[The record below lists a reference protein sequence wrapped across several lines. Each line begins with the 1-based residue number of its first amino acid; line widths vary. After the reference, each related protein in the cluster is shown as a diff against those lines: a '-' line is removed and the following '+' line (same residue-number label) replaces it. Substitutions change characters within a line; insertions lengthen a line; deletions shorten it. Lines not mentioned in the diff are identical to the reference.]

1 MRNFSKK
8 LNVIAKNTNS
18 YIKNF
23 LSKQEKNSYLIRP
36 MNYGILSGGKRLRSA
51 IIVSFGKIFNINYK
65 NLIIIGSA
73 VECIHSYS
81 LIHDDLPCM
90 DNDDLRRG
98 KPSTH
103 KKFGEST
110 AILAGNSLL
119 TMAFEILSSKELK
132 LSKKIKLE
140 LIKSLSNCSGH
151 SGIAGGQYY
160 DLYYEKKK
168 IPKKNIIKMQIKKTA
183 KLFGFCCESIGIITN
198 NKKRERNLF
207 KTIGEDIG
215 LLFQIKD
222 DLIDYT
228 GKSRIVGKKTKLDK
242 KKGKAN
248 LVNLMGYNKTFSYA
262 QILKKKIDKKIKKYG
277 NKADDLLDSV
287 NFVLNR
293 EY

>member
-132 LSKKIKLE
+132 L
-140 LIKSLSNCSGH
+140 
-151 SGIAGGQYY
+151 
-160 DLYYEKKK
+160 
-168 IPKKNIIKMQIKKTA
+168 
-183 KLFGFCCESIGIITN
+183 
-198 NKKRERNLF
+198 
-207 KTIGEDIG
+207 
-215 LLFQIKD
+215 
-222 DLIDYT
+222 
-228 GKSRIVGKKTKLDK
+228 
-242 KKGKAN
+242 
-248 LVNLMGYNKTFSYA
+248 
-262 QILKKKIDKKIKKYG
+262 
-277 NKADDLLDSV
+277 
-287 NFVLNR
+287 
-293 EY
+293 

>member
-160 DLYYEKKK
+160 DLYFEKKK
-168 IPKKNIIKMQIKKTA
+168 ISKQNIIKMQIKKTA

-198 NKKRERNLF
+198 KKKGERNLF